1 MGCGGRL
8 SPLWLANT
16 ATAGIVSATA
26 RSVPG
31 GSYVPFIQTDVA
43 VNPGNSG
50 GPLFNLQGQVID
62 INSMIFSR
70 TGGIPSF
77 PGS

>member
-62 INSMIFSR
+62 TNSMIFSR